1 MSDWN
6 TQIITEF
13 RANGGKVAQ
22 FGDAPLVIL
31 HTIGAK
37 SGELREI
44 PLRRAGRGRRADR
57 VRVRRPARTDNP
69 DWVYN
74 LRANPSITVE
84 YGTETFTAD
93 VTELSEADSQAKIQE
108 QAALMPQ
115 FGEYVKTAAPR
126 IIPAFSHHPRL
137 TRPAGA
143 RRAAVERGR
152 TVDHDGPSTACC
164 AGSRRRRRRRLD
176 RPDRRRTARGDR

>member
-13 RANGGKVAQ
+13 RANGGKAAQ

-44 PLRRAGRGRRADR
+44 PLVALVEGDELTVFGSKGGA
-57 VRVRRPARTDNP
+57 PDNP

-74 LRANPSITVE
+74 LRANPAITVE
-84 YGTETFTAD
+84 YGTETFTTD
-93 VTELSEADSQAKIQE
+93 VTELSVDDSQAKIQA
-108 QAALMPQ
+108 QALLMPQ

-126 IIPAFSHHPRL
+126 IIPAFKL
-137 TRPAGA
+137 TRA
-143 RRAAVERGR
+143 
-152 TVDHDGPSTACC
+152 
-164 AGSRRRRRRRLD
+164 
-176 RPDRRRTARGDR
+176 

>member
-1 MSDWN
+1 MNDWN
-6 TQIITEF
+6 AQVIAEF
-13 RANGGKVAQ
+13 RANGGKVGQ

-44 PLRRAGRGRRADR
+44 PLVALVDGDGLIVFGSKAGA
-57 VRVRRPARTDNP
+57 PDNP

-93 VTELSEADSQAKIQE
+93 VTELSDADSQSKIQE
-108 QAALMPQ
+108 QALLMPQ
-115 FGEYVKTAAPR
+115 FGEYVTSAAPR
-126 IIPAFSHHPRL
+126 LIPAFEL
-137 TRPAGA
+137 Q
-143 RRAAVERGR
+143 RR
-152 TVDHDGPSTACC
+152 
-164 AGSRRRRRRRLD
+164 
-176 RPDRRRTARGDR
+176 